1 MFSNSNIMISYLKG
15 KILIKKP
22 NYIIIEVG
30 GLGYQVFCN
39 LSTTGKLKEGEEV
52 SIYTHHYVKEDAQN
66 LYGFLSL
73 PELELFKNLIAISG
87 VGPKSGLNV
96 LAVASVEDI
105 IRAILSEDPAL
116 LKSVS
121 GIGTKTAERIVVEL
135 KSKIGKLSKE
145 ITDKDTQAAP
155 RDIEVIEALI
165 GLGYS
170 RKEVVDVARQIPSEV
185 TDVSERIRAV
195 LKLLGTR

>member
-1 MFSNSNIMISYLKG
+1 MISYLKG